1 MLKRTKPTSPTPPS
15 SGIEPNDKKL
25 LAQALQGVT
34 PMAVHHQRVT
44 RPRTRPQSNSQQQR
58 KREAAQQQINVN
70 ASLFIISDGLLSPDD
85 TPPVTQYATSG
96 VSAVTLRK
104 LKRGFWS
111 VTASLDL
118 HGMTVDTARTRL
130 SMFIQQAQQQNI
142 RCVRVVHGQGL
153 GSVLGHGRLKHHSRH
168 WLAQMAGVNAFIE
181 APNAQG
187 GAGAVL
193 VLLST
198 SE

>member
-1 MLKRTKPTSPTPPS
+1 MLKRTKSASLTPPS
-15 SGIEPNDKKL
+15 GLESDDKKL

-34 PMAVHHQRVT
+34 PLAVHNQRVE
-44 RPRTRPQSNSQQQR
+44 RPRTRAHSLFQQQR
-58 KREAAQQQINVN
+58 KREAAQQQTNINTN
-70 ASLFIISDGLLSPDD
+70 LFNISDGHLSPDD
-85 TPPVTQYATSG
+85 APPVTQYSTSG
-96 VSAVTLRK
+96 VSTVTLRK
-104 LKRGFWS
+104 LKRGFWP

-130 SMFIQQAQQQNI
+130 SMFIQQAQQQNM

-153 GSVLGHGRLKHHSRH
+153 GSVSGHGRLKHHSRH
-168 WLAQMAGVNAFIE
+168 WLSQMAGVNAFIE

-193 VLLST
+193 VMLGT
-198 SE
+198 SG

>member
-1 MLKRTKPTSPTPPS
+1 MLKRTKPASPTPPS
-15 SGIEPNDKKL
+15 SDLESDDKKL

-34 PMAVHHQRVT
+34 PMAVQNQRVE
-44 RPRTRPQSNSQQQR
+44 RPRTRSHSLSQQQR
-58 KREAAQQQINVN
+58 KREAAQHQTNVN
-70 ASLFIISDGLLSPDD
+70 TNLFNISDGHLSPDD
-85 TPPVTQYATSG
+85 APPVTQYCTSG
-96 VSAVTLRK
+96 VSTVTLRK
-104 LKRGFWS
+104 LKRGFWP

-130 SMFIQQAQQQNI
+130 SMFIQHAQQQNM

-153 GSVLGHGRLKHHSRH
+153 GSVSGHGRLKHHSRH
-168 WLAQMAGVNAFIE
+168 WLSQMAGVNAFIE

-193 VLLST
+193 VMLST
-198 SE
+198 SV

>member
-1 MLKRTKPTSPTPPS
+1 MLKRTKPTLLTPPS
-15 SGIEPNDKKL
+15 SGIESDDKKL

-34 PMAVHHQRVT
+34 PLATHNQRVSSL
-44 RPRTRPQSNSQQQR
+44 RTRSQSNAQQQR
-58 KREAAQQQINVN
+58 KREAAQHQTNVN
-70 ASLFIISDGLLSPDD
+70 ANLFNISDGHLSPDD
-85 TPPVTQYATSG
+85 APAVTQYSTSG
-96 VSAVTLRK
+96 VSSVTIRK
-104 LKRGFWS
+104 LKRGFWP
-111 VTASLDL
+111 VNASLDL

-130 SMFIQQAQQQNI
+130 SMFIQQAQQQEM

-193 VLLST
+193 VLLGKS
-198 SE
+198 S

>member
-1 MLKRTKPTSPTPPS
+1 MAPPS
-15 SGIEPNDKKL
+15 GLKPDDKKL

-34 PMAVHHQRVT
+34 PLAVHNQRVAK
-44 RPRTRPQSNSQQQR
+44 PRIRAYSLSEQQR
-58 KREAAQQQINVN
+58 KREAAQQQTNINTN
-70 ASLFIISDGLLSPDD
+70 LFNISDGHFSPDD
-85 TPPVTQYATSG
+85 APPVTQYSTSG
-96 VSAVTLRK
+96 VSTVTLRK
-104 LKRGFWS
+104 LKRGFWP

-130 SMFIQQAQQQNI
+130 SMFIQQAQQQNM

-153 GSVLGHGRLKHHSRH
+153 GSESGHGRLKHHSRH
-168 WLAQMAGVNAFIE
+168 WLAQMAEVNAFIE

-193 VLLST
+193 VMLGKSG
-198 SE
+198 

>member
-1 MLKRTKPTSPTPPS
+1 MLKRTKTASPTTPS
-15 SGIEPNDKKL
+15 SGLESDDKKL

-34 PMAVHHQRVT
+34 PLAVYNQRVE
-44 RPRTRPQSNSQQQR
+44 RPRTRAHSLSQQQR
-58 KREAAQQQINVN
+58 KREAAQQQTNVN
-70 ASLFIISDGLLSPDD
+70 TNLFNISDGHLSPDD
-85 TPPVTQYATSG
+85 APPVTQYSTSG
-96 VSAVTLRK
+96 VSTVTLRN
-104 LKRGFWS
+104 LKRGFWP

-130 SMFIQQAQQQNI
+130 SMFIQQAQQQNM

-153 GSVLGHGRLKHHSRH
+153 GSVSGHGRLKHHSRH
-168 WLAQMAGVNAFIE
+168 WLSQMAGVNAFIE

-193 VLLST
+193 VMLGT
-198 SE
+198 SG